1 MTYDLLIQNGILIEP
16 SNGTKLKKDIAISGG
31 KIAAIKKHIQ
41 NDSAFDVIEADGLF
55 VTPGLVDLHVHVW
68 WGVAHLAIEADP
80 SCLYRGVTTAIDAGS
95 AGANTVAGFNRYVI
109 EESKTRLLA
118 FLNISGMGQLDKEIG
133 ELQDIRWAN
142 VEKAVNASRLLRDKI
157 VGIKVRL
164 TDNIVGANDLFAVD
178 RALEAAK
185 EIRKPLMIH
194 IGGSVHPLEDILPKL
209 RPGDIVTHA
218 FTGHDNGILDNNDK
232 VKDVAWDANKRGV
245 IFDVGHG
252 AGSFSFRVQE
262 KALEDGF
269 VPQTVSSDVHRY
281 NVRGPVFDLMTTL
294 SKYLY
299 LGLTIDQVIGLA
311 TVNPASAV
319 NLKNHIGSLVPGG
332 TADLSII
339 KVREGPVTLMDAMGD
354 HREANQ
360 LLVPVE
366 TIRAGRRFTPLH

>member
-1 MTYDLLIQNGILIEP
+1 MCIR
-16 SNGTKLKKDIAISGG
+16 
-31 KIAAIKKHIQ
+31 
-41 NDSAFDVIEADGLF
+41 DS
-55 VTPGLVDLHVHVW
+55 
-68 WGVAHLAIEADP
+68 
-80 SCLYRGVTTAIDAGS
+80 
-95 AGANTVAGFNRYVI
+95 
-109 EESKTRLLA
+109 
-118 FLNISGMGQLDKEIG
+118 
-133 ELQDIRWAN
+133 
-142 VEKAVNASRLLRDKI
+142 
-157 VGIKVRL
+157 
-164 TDNIVGANDLFAVD
+164 
-178 RALEAAK
+178 
-185 EIRKPLMIH
+185 
-194 IGGSVHPLEDILPKL
+194 
-209 RPGDIVTHA
+209 
-218 FTGHDNGILDNNDK
+218 DNGILDNNDK

>member
-1 MTYDLLIQNGILIEP
+1 
-16 SNGTKLKKDIAISGG
+16 
-31 KIAAIKKHIQ
+31 
-41 NDSAFDVIEADGLF
+41 
-55 VTPGLVDLHVHVW
+55 
-68 WGVAHLAIEADP
+68 
-80 SCLYRGVTTAIDAGS
+80 
-95 AGANTVAGFNRYVI
+95 
-109 EESKTRLLA
+109 
-118 FLNISGMGQLDKEIG
+118 MGQLDKEIG